1 MIELE
6 HSPLGGSGAHRFLAC
21 AGSFLLHR
29 ELYEAGELE
38 EIESE
43 YAMLGTAAHE
53 LAARCLIEE
62 REPFEFI
69 GQEFSGYQVGGEGGI
84 NPLAVQVYVNE
95 CESIVPRDGKGK
107 TLIEQTLKH
116 PEVHPYLK
124 GTVDFAHWSSKRGL
138 WLRDYKNGEGVGVS
152 AHSNPQLLYYAFLL
166 VLDNDWLRE
175 SAPPD
180 FPMNLGIVQ
189 PNFYGTFEEP
199 DVWETTL
206 GHVLHWGKE
215 VLLPRMNS
223 LVMTKEIWDDDFV
236 TGSHCQFCPVLLKC
250 PKMQAA
256 YQTFAN
262 GEEFVEMLTDEELDA
277 FYKVREDAR
286 RFMTA
291 LDQVVKARL
300 IGGSEIPSA
309 KLVETRTQRT
319 WKQGAEVALKTAFG
333 KHAYEPSKLKSPAQI
348 EKLSSRGKEMALE
361 WGFKPDAQKLTLAP
375 IDDPRPAAKGSA
387 NEKVFKN
394 FGQSPE
400 ELGW

>member
-29 ELYEAGELE
+29 ELYEASEFE
-38 EIESE
+38 NIESE

-69 GQEFSGYQVGGEGGI
+69 GQEFSGYRVGGEGGI
-84 NPLAVQVYVNE
+84 NPLSVQVYVNE
-95 CESIVPRDGKGK
+95 CESIAPRDGKGK

-124 GTVDFAHWSSKRGL
+124 GTVDFAYWSSKRGL

-152 AHSNPQLLYYAFLL
+152 AQNNPQLLYYAFLL
-166 VLDNDWLRE
+166 VLDNAWLRE
-175 SAPPD
+175 SAPSD

-189 PNFYGTFEEP
+189 PNFYGAFEEP

-206 GHVLHWGKE
+206 GHVLHWGKN
-215 VLLPRMNS
+215 VLLPRMNE
-223 LVMTKEIWDDDFV
+223 LVVTKDIWNDDFV

-250 PKMQAA
+250 PKMQSA
-256 YQTFAN
+256 YLTFAN

-291 LDQVVKARL
+291 LDNTVKARL

-309 KLVETRTQRT
+309 KLVETRTQRI

-333 KHAYEPSKLKSPAQI
+333 KNAYEPSKLKSPAQI
-348 EKLSSRGKEMALE
+348 EKLSSRGKEMSLE